1 MTVSVKRELSTLVQY
16 MIIAYI
22 VGNVCF
28 VLLTPGDVDAASVW
42 KGYQTFF
49 QRWMGAVAA
58 LGALRLVILYVAA
71 SYKRRRM
78 SMSPSAPVGT
88 HILKQELKLVV
99 QYAVI
104 ALLAGMLAFLSFI
117 ASVDGAVNI
126 GVAWSG
132 YQPMLYSWLVG
143 VALLGGLRLAGIYAI
158 SLLTHRAS

>member
-1 MTVSVKRELSTLVQY
+1 MTTSMKRELSTLVQY
-16 MIIAYI
+16 VVIAYI

-28 VLLTPGDVDAASVW
+28 VLLTPSDVDAASVW
-42 KGYQTFF
+42 KGYQSFF

-58 LGALRLVILYVAA
+58 LGAIRLVIIYAAA
-71 SYKRRRM
+71 SYKRRRV
-78 SMSPSAPVGT
+78 SLSPTAPVGT
-88 HILKQELKLVV
+88 NLLKRELKLVV
-99 QYAVI
+99 QYAAI
-104 ALLAGMLAFLSFI
+104 ALLAGVLAFLLFI

-126 GVAWSG
+126 EVAWSG